1 MGYLAK
7 GGKKDSLIFLQQAV
21 NPVLLLLYAIYGKL
35 KLSTGK
41 ILYKLLLFTKLNAL
55 AILPPKEGEKKR

>member
-7 GGKKDSLIFLQQAV
+7 GGKKERLIFLQQAA
-21 NPVLLLLYAIYGKL
+21 NPVLLLLYAIYGRL

-41 ILYKLLLFTKLNAL
+41 NLYWAN
-55 AILPPKEGEKKR
+55 

>member
-35 KLSTGK
+35 KLLIGK
-41 ILYKLLLFTKLNAL
+41 VLNFADFEYKLFRNT
-55 AILPPKEGEKKR
+55 

>member
-21 NPVLLLLYAIYGKL
+21 NPVLLLLYAIYGAL

-41 ILYKLLLFTKLNAL
+41 ILYRT
-55 AILPPKEGEKKR
+55 G

>member
-7 GGKKDSLIFLQQAV
+7 GGKKETLIFLQQAA

-41 ILYKLLLFTKLNAL
+41 ILYMQLSKL
-55 AILPPKEGEKKR
+55 ILKA